1 MGLFESTKRSP
12 HRNDTIQQ
20 SLLLVLDTVIPS
32 RRSWGKGLVLISGRR
47 RLAIQ
52 LIVVC
57 DCMSGLPL

>member
-1 MGLFESTKRSP
+1 MELFELTKRTP

-20 SLLLVLDTVIPS
+20 SLRLVPNTVIPS
-32 RRSWGKGLVLISGRR
+32 WRSWGKVLVLISGRR

-57 DCMSGLPL
+57 DGMSGLPL